1 MDKQEASG
9 IAILKIKSEHRSLAA
24 VLHGMQYLMRQVV
37 EHGEAPN
44 FPVLRA
50 MTYYI
55 DAFPERLHHPKE
67 DRYLFRLLRQ
77 RTAEETA
84 ILNVLE
90 HQHAQGEGRIR
101 ELEQALV
108 RFEAGGARHAKEFA
122 ELVNEYAQF
131 HWRHMRFEEDIVLP
145 LAERVLNAEDWNEI
159 AEAFSNNADPLLGAQ
174 AEKEFNDLF
183 SRIAALAPPPIGL
196 GVGSTPRG

>member
-1 MDKQEASG
+1 MDKVEAMN
-9 IAILKIKSEHRSLAA
+9 AAVAKIKSEHRSLAA
-24 VLHGMQYLMRQVV
+24 VLQGMQYLTRRAV
-37 EHGEAPN
+37 ENGEVPN

-67 DRYLFRLLRQ
+67 DRYLFRLLRE

-84 ILNVLE
+84 IINVLE

-101 ELEQALV
+101 ELEQALL
-108 RFEAGGARHAKEFA
+108 RYEAGGAQYAKEFA
-122 ELVNEYAQF
+122 DLVNEYANF

-145 LAERVLNAEDWNEI
+145 LAQRVLNEDDWREI
-159 AEAFSNNADPLLGAQ
+159 ATAFANNEDPLFGAS
-174 AEKEFNDLF
+174 AEREFENLF
-183 SRIAALAPPPIGL
+183 SRIAAMAPAPIGL
-196 GVGSTPRG
+196 GATDTGKP

>member
-1 MDKQEASG
+1 MDKQQASST
-9 IAILKIKSEHRSLAA
+9 AIFKIRSEHRSLAA
-24 VLHGMQYLMRQVV
+24 VLHGMQFLMRQVI
-37 EHGEAPN
+37 ERGEAPN
-44 FPVLRA
+44 FAVLRA

-77 RTAEETA
+77 RTAEEAA

-108 RFEAGGARHAKEFA
+108 RFEVGGARHAQEFA
-122 ELVNEYAQF
+122 ELVNEYARF

-145 LAERVLNAEDWNEI
+145 LAERVLTTEDWNEI
-159 AEAFSNNADPLLGAQ
+159 AEAFSNNADPLLGTE
-174 AEKEFNDLF
+174 AEKEFDTLF

-196 GVGSTPRG
+196 GTSAADLN